1 MDVVLQPTKQAVLDE
16 AAKPLPA
23 AFADANGDGFKAMNN
38 RRLEKA
44 SGQKFYNT
52 SRFTMDE
59 LTSEPDDIK
68 DNLIAYI
75 NGFSPEIVDI
85 MEHFKIYDV
94 INNLDKNNLLFL
106 VVERFCRPEVD
117 LSPESVSNADMG
129 DIYEELIRKF
139 SEASN

>member
-1 MDVVLQPTKQAVLDE
+1 MNHSAISSFIWGTADLLRNNFKQHEYGDIILPFTVLRRLDVVLQPTKQAVLDE

-23 AFADANGDGFKAMNN
+23 AFADASGDGFKAMKN

-68 DNLIAYI
+68 DNQIAYI

-94 INNLDKNNLLFL
+94 INNLDKNNLLF
-106 VVERFCRPEVD
+106 
-117 LSPESVSNADMG
+117 
-129 DIYEELIRKF
+129 
-139 SEASN
+139 